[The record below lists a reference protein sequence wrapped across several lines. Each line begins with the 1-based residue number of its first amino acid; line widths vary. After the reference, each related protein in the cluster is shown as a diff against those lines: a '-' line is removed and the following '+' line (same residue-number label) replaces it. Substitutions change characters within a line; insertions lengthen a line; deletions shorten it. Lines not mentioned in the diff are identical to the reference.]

1 MPEIIGGNESEDTD
15 PEMPELEPV
24 KIENVDIFDKPKV
37 TPATEKKQR
46 KKRVMTEAQKE
57 KLAQA
62 RVKAL
67 ETRRRNSA
75 LKKEKKEL
83 EKVKKQQELEE
94 LRASVKKP
102 KEKKVEFQP
111 KMDQETIDKYNKE
124 AEQITDEEIII
135 VDKKEDLSCDILG
148 KEQPLKS
155 YSLTQ
160 KQIEEL
166 QQNAIMNYDNVRK
179 GRKKVKEE
187 EKKKNAEK
195 ERQRQELMRL
205 ANRST
210 PQEPKQNYW
219 DNCY

>member
-1 MPEIIGGNESEDTD
+1 MPEVIGGSESE
-15 PEMPELEPV
+15 EEKMPELEPV
-24 KIENVDIFDKPKV
+24 KIENVDIFDKPKE
-37 TPATEKKQR
+37 TPATQKKQR

-67 ETRRRNSA
+67 ETRRKNSA

-83 EKVKKQQELEE
+83 EKIKKQQELEE

-160 KQIEEL
+160 EQIEEL
-166 QQNAIMNYDNVRK
+166 QQNAIMNYDSVRK
-179 GRKKVKEE
+179 GRKKLKEE
-187 EKKKNAEK
+187 EKKKNVEK

-210 PQEPKQNYW
+210 PQETKQNYW

>member
-1 MPEIIGGNESEDTD
+1 MPEVIGGSESE
-15 PEMPELEPV
+15 EEKMPELEPV
-24 KIENVDIFDKPKV
+24 KIENVDIFDKPKENP
-37 TPATEKKQR
+37 TKEKKQR
-46 KKRVMTEAQKE
+46 KKRIMTEAQKE

-67 ETRRRNSA
+67 ETRRKNSA

-83 EKVKKQQELEE
+83 EKIKKQQELEE

-166 QQNAIMNYDNVRK
+166 QQNAKMNYDNVRK

-187 EKKKNAEK
+187 EKKKNVEK

>member
-1 MPEIIGGNESEDTD
+1 MDFMPEVIGGSESE
-15 PEMPELEPV
+15 EEKMPELEPV
-24 KIENVDIFDKPKV
+24 KIENVDIFDKPKE
-37 TPATEKKQR
+37 TPATQKKQR

-67 ETRRRNSA
+67 ETRRKNSA

-83 EKVKKQQELEE
+83 EKIKKQQELEE

-102 KEKKVEFQP
+102 TEKKVDEFQP
-111 KMDQETIDKYNKE
+111 K
-124 AEQITDEEIII
+124 EEHVKVEEDPII
-135 VDKKEDLSCDILG
+135 VDKKEDLPCDILG

-160 KQIEEL
+160 EQIEEL

-179 GRKKVKEE
+179 GRKKLKEE
-187 EKKKNAEK
+187 EKKKNVEK

-210 PQEPKQNYW
+210 PQETKQNYW